1 MKLHVLTKSW
11 INQAKKK
18 TVEELCRMRDAAE
31 RVIYADYDDEAE
43 KPYAEQCVEYKELKA
58 KHAYLEKLI
67 RYKGERPKSL
77 HEVYEK
83 EWMEVKEA
91 MGKLASSFH
100 VLDVTKHA
108 EVLDEARRLSE
119 LLDSLIFAMER
130 RVNE

>member
-31 RVIYADYDDEAE
+31 RVIDADFDDEAE
-43 KPYAEQCVEYKELKA
+43 KPYAEQCVEYKVLKA

-67 RYKGERPKSL
+67 RHRDERPKSL
-77 HEVYEK
+77 HEVYEA
-83 EWMEVKEA
+83 EWREVKAA
-91 MGKLASSFH
+91 MNNLASSFH

-108 EVLDEARRLSE
+108 EVLEEARTLSQ
-119 LLDSLIFAMER
+119 LLDALIFSMEG
-130 RVNE
+130 E